1 MSGGEKMSNTQK
13 IFIPILIIVLSLS
26 VFTACGNNSEKVK
39 SDNPLLEDITFYDEF
54 RNDKTGKWRKALIV
68 VAEPAEK
75 YAVDYYKDYFK
86 SDDEIHFIYNFQL
99 NTVNVLKK
107 AGPDTKEMLMQAV
120 MAIAACAPT
129 IIQLHAK
136 LSENFEVLFT
146 RKATFWNKL
155 MALIIKAFN
164 LKEKERSCELP
175 IKDAKTGVE

>member
-1 MSGGEKMSNTQK
+1 MSNTQK

-54 RNDKTGKWRKALIV
+54 RNDKTGKWREALIV

-75 YAVDYYKDYFK
+75 YAVDYYKNYFK

-107 AGPDTKEMLMQAV
+107 AGPDTILLSVYDYVSGEEHD
-120 MAIAACAPT
+120 AAKAAGGHFLGEYSIDLNT
-129 IIQLHAK
+129 GESKK
-136 LSENFEVLFT
+136 L
-146 RKATFWNKL
+146 R
-155 MALIIKAFN
+155 
-164 LKEKERSCELP
+164 
-175 IKDAKTGVE
+175 